1 MYHDQSFAL
10 YSCAIKYSRIFDKCP
25 VLCCPVGMKLSAYA
39 KQHGI
44 S

>member
-1 MYHDQSFAL
+1 
-10 YSCAIKYSRIFDKCP
+10 
-25 VLCCPVGMKLSAYA
+25 MKLSAYA